1 MLFFFFSSRNEDRKT
16 VLLKVLSVK
25 ELLGFPACGKRSES
39 LCRTSAKL
47 LESETLPT
55 LSWVSSILIKDAG
68 VAVATFQLQRR
79 KQVVYRK
86 RKHKTAVKCHLF
98 CLWPLKR
105 LRLVWKW
112 VSRPA
117 ALSKMRA
124 MERNVYFCIYFAK
137 VGWFGSRN

>member
-1 MLFFFFSSRNEDRKT
+1 MWKKIRK
-16 VLLKVLSVK
+16 S
-25 ELLGFPACGKRSES
+25 CG
-39 LCRTSAKL
+39 TSAKL

-68 VAVATFQLQRR
+68 MAAATFQLQRR

-86 RKHKTAVKCHLF
+86 RKHKTAVKCHLL

-124 MERNVYFCIYFAK
+124 MEINVYFCVYFAK